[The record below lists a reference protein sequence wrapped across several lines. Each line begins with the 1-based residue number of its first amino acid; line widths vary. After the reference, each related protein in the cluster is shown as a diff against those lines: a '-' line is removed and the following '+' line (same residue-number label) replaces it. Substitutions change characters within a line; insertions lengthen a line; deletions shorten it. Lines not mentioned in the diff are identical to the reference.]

1 MLAFDVIDCIE
12 AVMGESV
19 EFRVERKC
27 GVERIVLQTAA
38 LTDEQLDQALRG
50 VAAIIGS
57 VTRGVMKT
65 SIELVS

>member
-19 EFRVERKC
+19 EFRVERKE
-27 GVERIVLQTAA
+27 GVERIELQTA
-38 LTDEQLDQALRG
+38 LSDEQLDQALRG

-57 VTRGVMKT
+57 VTRGPLRT

>member
-19 EFRVERKC
+19 EFRVERKG
-27 GVERIVLQTAA
+27 GVERIELQTA
-38 LTDEQLDQALRG
+38 LSDEQLDQALLG
-50 VAAIIGS
+50 VAAIIAS